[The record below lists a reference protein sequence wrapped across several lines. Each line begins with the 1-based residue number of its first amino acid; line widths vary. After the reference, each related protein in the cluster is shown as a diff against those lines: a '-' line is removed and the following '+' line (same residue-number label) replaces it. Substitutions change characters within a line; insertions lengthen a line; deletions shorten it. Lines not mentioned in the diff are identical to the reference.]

1 MPLNTEQKTTT
12 ANALETQGIGKRF
25 GGFWAVKDVSF
36 SVKPGERRA
45 ILGPNGAGKTSLFN
59 ILTGDY
65 VASSGAISLFGE
77 DVTKQSIPKRIKR
90 GLRRTYQHAYLFDG
104 LSVCD
109 TLFLAVA
116 GVRGGWRQ
124 VLPVRSNDPRREEA
138 ERLADVCGLASFL
151 DRMVLELSHGQR
163 RQLEIGIAL
172 AEDPKVLLLDE
183 PAAGL
188 SPAERPLLSKLLLS
202 LPADIT
208 VILIE
213 HDMDIAFQTSES
225 VTVLFNG
232 QLMAEGTPEEVMADK
247 DVHQIYVGGAH
258 GH

>member
-1 MPLNTEQKTTT
+1 MSLSDSHKPIV
-12 ANALETQGIGKRF
+12 NALETQGIGKRF
-25 GGFWAVKDVSF
+25 GGFWAVKDVSL

-59 ILTGDY
+59 CLTGDY
-65 VASSGAISLFGE
+65 RTSTGSIKMFGE
-77 DVTKQSIPKRIKR
+77 DVTKSSIIKRINR

-104 LSVCD
+104 LTVRD

-116 GVRGGWRQ
+116 GIRGGWRQ
-124 VLPVRSNDPRREEA
+124 VLPVRANDPRRQKA
-138 ERLADVCGLASFL
+138 ERLAEVSGIADFL
-151 DRMVLELSHGQR
+151 DRMVSDLSHGQR

-188 SPAERPLLSKLLLS
+188 SPAERPQLSKLLLS
-202 LPADIT
+202 LPKDVT

-232 QLMAEGTPEEVMADK
+232 ELMAEGTPEEVMADK

-258 GH
+258 DY

>member
-1 MPLNTEQKTTT
+1 MSLNDAHTPNV
-12 ANALETQGIGKRF
+12 NALETQGIGKRF
-25 GGFWAVKDVSF
+25 GGFWAVKDVTF

-65 VASSGAISLFGE
+65 KASTGSIRLFDE
-77 DVTKQSIPKRIKR
+77 DLTRASIPKRINR
-90 GLRRTYQHAYLFDG
+90 GLRRTYQHAYLFGG
-104 LSVCD
+104 LTVRD

-116 GVRGGWRQ
+116 GIRGGWRQ
-124 VLPVRSNDPRREEA
+124 VLPVRKTDPRLAEA
-138 ERLADVCGLASFL
+138 ERLAEVAGIPDFL
-151 DRMVLELSHGQR
+151 DRMVSDLSHGQR

-172 AEDPKVLLLDE
+172 AEEPKVLLLDE

-188 SPAERPLLSKLLLS
+188 SPAERPQLSKLLLS
-202 LPADIT
+202 LPKDVT

-232 QLMAEGTPEEVMADK
+232 ELMAEGTPGEVMANK